1 MGDYM
6 ITSTSNP
13 QVKNLVLLGKK
24 AKARKE
30 QGVFLAEGRNMF
42 EEAPK
47 AWIQKVYMSETYFLE
62 EGGVEPFVGFHY
74 EILADSVFKAAAG
87 TQTPQGILTVVRTPQ
102 WEFEDVLSADS
113 FQGSPGFLL
122 LESIQDPGNLG
133 TILRTAEGAGIN
145 AVIANRT
152 TVDLYNPKTVRA
164 TMGSIYRVP
173 FLVAEDFYKALLQ
186 MKEQGIR
193 LYAAHL
199 KGSVPYDREDYTQ
212 ASAFLI
218 GNEGNGLT
226 KEAAA
231 LADINIKVPMEGK
244 VESLNAAVT
253 AAILMYEM
261 NRQRRG

>member
-1 MGDYM
+1 
-6 ITSTSNP
+6 
-13 QVKNLVLLGKK
+13 
-24 AKARKE
+24 
-30 QGVFLAEGRNMF
+30 
-42 EEAPK
+42 
-47 AWIQKVYMSETYFLE
+47 
-62 EGGVEPFVGFHY
+62 
-74 EILADSVFKAAAG
+74 
-87 TQTPQGILTVVRTPQ
+87 
-102 WEFEDVLSADS
+102 
-113 FQGSPGFLL
+113 
-122 LESIQDPGNLG
+122 
-133 TILRTAEGAGIN
+133 
-145 AVIANRT
+145 
-152 TVDLYNPKTVRA
+152 
-164 TMGSIYRVP
+164 MGSIYRVP
-173 FLVAEDFYKALLQ
+173 FLVAEDFYKVLSQ

-231 LADINIKVPMEGK
+231 LADIHIKVPMEGK